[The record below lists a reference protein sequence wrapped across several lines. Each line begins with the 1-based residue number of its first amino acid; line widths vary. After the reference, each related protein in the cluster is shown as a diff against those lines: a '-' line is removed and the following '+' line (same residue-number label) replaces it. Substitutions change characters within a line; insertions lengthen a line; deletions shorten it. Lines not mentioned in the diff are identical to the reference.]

1 MGTVSCVP
9 FEASKSHG
17 GITDWTTDEWIE
29 HMTRGSNEHKFQ
41 HC

>member
-1 MGTVSCVP
+1 MVTVSCVP
-9 FEASKSHG
+9 FEPSKNHG
-17 GITDWTTDEWIE
+17 GITDWTTGIE